1 MLKWDVAVAT
11 QNPRI
16 LYRSVQLLK
25 KLGIHFIICSPE
37 DARCDQSH
45 VIITGFDEGHETH
58 ERRIAVREDF
68 DVDLVR
74 IDIMTKLNDI
84 KDPSR
89 IIVGIDPG
97 MTTGIALVIDGIVVY
112 KNSLM
117 SPAMIAGL
125 CERLSLHAGALFPE
139 SQKIVRIGT
148 GSKMYTALLLRSI
161 SNNRFPFVI
170 ELVNENHTTIIGGA
184 RSNESSAII
193 IAGRSGRAVTP
204 EDIILEPKDG
214 YLRSLKQF
222 VKKLTRGQF
231 VLSSSDAREILVGET
246 PLETALNILMS

>member
-1 MLKWDVAVAT
+1 MGCC
-11 QNPRI
+11 NPRI

-45 VIITGFDEGHETH
+45 VILTGFDEGHETH
-58 ERRIAVREDF
+58 EGRIVVKEDF
-68 DVDLVR
+68 DVDLVGV
-74 IDIMTKLNDI
+74 DIMTKLNDI
-84 KDPSR
+84 KAPSR

-117 SPAMIAGL
+117 SPGMIARL
-125 CERLSLHAGALFPE
+125 CERLSLHAGELFPE

-161 SNNRFPFVI
+161 SNNSSTFVI
-170 ELVNENHTTIIGGA
+170 ELVNEMHTTIIGGA
-184 RSNESSAII
+184 HSDESSAII
-193 IAGRSGRAVTP
+193 IAGRNGRALTP
-204 EDIILEPKDG
+204 EDILLEPKAG
-214 YLRSLKQF
+214 YVRSLKQF
-222 VKKLTRGQF
+222 VKKLTRGQYA
-231 VLSSSDAREILVGET
+231 LSSNDAREILTGET